1 MNPGARDEASLSS
14 PNAASPLGG
23 PQGAHAPHPAW
34 KQASLVHLT
43 QLRPTC
49 RASVAWSRS
58 LYQAPRAPVTND
70 PKLGDLIEISSPV
83 AVAAGSLRS
92 QCWLGHA
99 PSTDSRAGPFLP
111 VPASGGRRR
120 SWAQATLLQPPPLS
134 SHGPLLCLYVF
145 QATDDLILRPLT

>member
-23 PQGAHAPHPAW
+23 PQGDHAPHPAW
-34 KQASLVHLT
+34 MQASLVHLT

-58 LYQAPRAPVTND
+58 LYQALRAPVTND

-92 QCWLGHA
+92 QCWLGRA

-120 SWAQATLLQPPPLS
+120 SWARGCVAPASASVFTRSSPLS
-134 SHGPLLCLYVF
+134 
-145 QATDDLILRPLT
+145 LRLPGNR